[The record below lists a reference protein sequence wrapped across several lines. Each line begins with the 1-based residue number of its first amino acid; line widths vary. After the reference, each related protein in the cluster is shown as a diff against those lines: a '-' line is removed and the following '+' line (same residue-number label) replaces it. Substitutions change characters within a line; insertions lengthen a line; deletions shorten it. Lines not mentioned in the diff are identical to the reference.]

1 MPGPDKSTF
10 ASDLIPHLHRLLVD
24 LSLYPYKTTES
35 PPGVPRRASVAL
47 IIRIQPHYKH
57 YPRSWDSV
65 NDSALA
71 EPERLDAFFAQSWV
85 QHGDPEILF
94 IKRAQNKRDKWS
106 GNIAFPG
113 GRRDPDDAN
122 DCAAAVRETWEEV
135 GIDISRG
142 AGNAISAG
150 NLEQI
155 VITTQWGTKSSVLQ
169 NLASGVLTV

>member
-1 MPGPDKSTF
+1 MF
-10 ASDLIPHLHRLLVD
+10 ASELIPHLHRLLAD
-24 LSLYPYKTTES
+24 LTLHPYKTTES

-57 YPRSWDSV
+57 YPRDWDPT
-65 NDSALA
+65 NDSTLA
-71 EPERLDAFFAQSWV
+71 ESERLDAFFAQDWV
-85 QHGDPEILF
+85 KHGDPEILF

-113 GRRDPDDAN
+113 GRRDADDAD

-142 AGNAISAG
+142 AGNAIAAG
-150 NLEQI
+150 ALEQI
-155 VITTQWGTKSSVLQ
+155 VITTEWGTKSSVLRS
-169 NLASGVLTV
+169 LVPAR